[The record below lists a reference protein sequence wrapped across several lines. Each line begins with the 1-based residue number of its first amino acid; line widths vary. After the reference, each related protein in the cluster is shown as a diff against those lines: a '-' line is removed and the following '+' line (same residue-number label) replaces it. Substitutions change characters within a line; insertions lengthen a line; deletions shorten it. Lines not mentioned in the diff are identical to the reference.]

1 MKKLLLG
8 LLLGA
13 LLVTSVACSKS
24 VTNNPQVRSTFTMT
38 QALPTTTTQIMVG
51 VPAPGNSKD
60 GSGVYGTIVT
70 TEIHNQ
76 ASSSEITLNAI
87 DQRMIQRT
95 GTMAIV
101 VQDVK
106 SAIDYITGLANS
118 SQGYVVTSTT
128 WKVGDGLNGTIAI
141 RVPAD
146 AYNSIL
152 DSIHGIAAEV
162 TSENI
167 SANDVTEQYVDLQ
180 AQLSNQ
186 QATEQQL
193 LNILAKA
200 TTVDEILKVQEQ
212 LSSTRGQIEQL
223 KGQIQ
228 YLEKTTSTS
237 LLTINLQESK
247 LYAKIASD
255 RSVVSARENITFYAN
270 ISGGFAPYSYQWDF
284 GDGVTSTNTQPVHS
298 YAKLGNYTIK
308 LTVTDDKGNKATDT
322 RENYIN
328 VVEGWNAG
336 NTGRSA
342 WNGLVGFGRVAVDVL
357 IWLGIFSPVWIIA
370 GIIIFLVV
378 RRNKK
383 RRAAKSN

>member
-1 MKKLLLG
+1 MTQTAATTNVPGITVAVPAQAAPSPFGG
-8 LLLGA
+8 LFG
-13 LLVTSVACSKS
+13 SSKS
-24 VTNNPQVRSTFTMT
+24 NDGHDSTVIVTQTVP
-38 QALPTTTTQIMVG
+38 PTT
-51 VPAPGNSKD
+51 
-60 GSGVYGTIVT
+60 
-70 TEIHNQ
+70 
-76 ASSSEITLNAI
+76 SSESSLSAI

-383 RRAAKSN
+383 RRAARSN